1 MFSHGQRWTCKISCY
16 LAFYRILPH
25 FTAFYRILP
34 HFTIGGSIHHAG
46 QELIWGTAACGQHL
60 DGPQATFFCSDCCQ
74 IAAMV
79 GSTGRPVK
87 KNLIQSPQSPQSP
100 QEPTSW
106 QLRWDKIT
114 QRTFAVHRN
123 WRSILKVGKR
133 LWEITYTSW
142 AISVFGCTV
151 LWKLTSGL
159 CCPFMVF
166 TCSHVLGVAFISGK
180 SAIMDCLGH
189 FGAIL

>member
-1 MFSHGQRWTCKISCY
+1 M
-16 LAFYRILPH
+16 LARSSFGRL
-25 FTAFYRILP
+25 LLV
-34 HFTIGGSIHHAG
+34 GSISMAHRRRFFVKSG
-46 QELIWGTAACGQHL
+46 EGGRIWSDRSPVL
-60 DGPQATFFCSDCCQ
+60 CSDCCQ

-79 GSTGRPVK
+79 GSGRPVK

-151 LWKLTSGL
+151 LWKPHEAAMPIVRGYFDLITSGL
-159 CCPFMVF
+159 CCQFMVF
-166 TCSHVLGVAFISGK
+166 TCSHVLGLAFISGK
-180 SAIMDCLGH
+180 SAIMNCLGH